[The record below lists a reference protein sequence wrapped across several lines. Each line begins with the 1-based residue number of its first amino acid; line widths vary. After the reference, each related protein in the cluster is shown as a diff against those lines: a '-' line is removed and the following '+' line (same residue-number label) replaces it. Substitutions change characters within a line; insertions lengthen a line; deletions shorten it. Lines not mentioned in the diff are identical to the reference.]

1 MSRDGPI
8 DEEELFC
15 MIAIFNLG
23 LRMGVGK
30 DIGHSAPSY
39 EKELKIPVYG
49 CVISRTFLE
58 LHFVIISF
66 QEYHVTYSTSS

>member
-1 MSRDGPI
+1 MSRDGLI

-15 MIAIFNLG
+15 MIGIFNLG

-39 EKELKIPVYG
+39 EKELKFPFMDV
-49 CVISRTFLE
+49 
-58 LHFVIISF
+58 
-66 QEYHVTYSTSS
+66 